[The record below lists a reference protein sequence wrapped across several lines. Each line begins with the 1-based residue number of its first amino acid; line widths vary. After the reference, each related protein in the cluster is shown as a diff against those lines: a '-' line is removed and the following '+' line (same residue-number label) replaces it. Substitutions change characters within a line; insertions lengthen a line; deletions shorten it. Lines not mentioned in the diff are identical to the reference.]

1 MELPACWPHAGAMKL
16 TFSIPFLFWIASATC
31 SAQTLAVSLH
41 DYSGL
46 SEKETLSLTGTV
58 DLVFANSGFTIAW
71 RHCRGALAS
80 PPHATC
86 ENELQDNE
94 IVVRLQPAEF
104 RRAIRNQSFHS
115 GEAIVLGHA
124 AAAASGGYYASV
136 SVPAVR
142 QQATEFAMGFDR
154 LMGYAV
160 AHEIGHCL
168 WGPGHSYAGLM
179 RAVWNRKDAE
189 AINRL
194 SLHPTKEEYRKAVA
208 RLSK

>member
-1 MELPACWPHAGAMKL
+1 MEL
-16 TFSIPFLFWIASATC
+16 TFSIPFLLWIAAATC
-31 SAQTLAVSLH
+31 SAQTLAVFLQ

-46 SEKETLSLTGTV
+46 SEKETLRLTGTV
-58 DLVFANSGFTIAW
+58 DLVFANAGFSIAW

-94 IVVRLQPAEF
+94 IVMRLQPAAF
-104 RRAIRNQSFHS
+104 RKQSFNS
-115 GEAIVLGHA
+115 GGGFVLGQATATA
-124 AAAASGGYYASV
+124 AGGYYASV
-136 SVPAVR
+136 FVQAVR
-142 QQATEFAMGFDR
+142 QQAAEFAIPFDR
-154 LMGYAV
+154 LIGYAV

-168 WGPGHSYAGLM
+168 LGPGHSYAGLM

-194 SLHPTKEEYRKAVA
+194 SLHLTKEECRKAVA